1 MKSSEIKSK
10 AKELLS
16 GKRMN
21 AALVSFLF
29 ITISLVANLIM
40 SSLLPGE
47 KTEIDIL
54 GQKIP
59 QTIDH
64 PVTALVVAFVSVF
77 LALGMN
83 SYFMKIARGE
93 DPEITEL
100 FSKGNI
106 LLKAVVSGLIAGVL
120 ILLGTCALIVPGVIL
135 IFAFS
140 MINYIYIDNPSVGI
154 IEVLSKSRKMMK
166 GHKWQYFC
174 LEFSFIGWILLT
186 GLTLGILS
194 LWVIPYMGVASLV
207 FYEEIKDAE

>member
-93 DPEITEL
+93 DPEITECD
-100 FSKGNI
+100 
-106 LLKAVVSGLIAGVL
+106 LL
-120 ILLGTCALIVPGVIL
+120 
-135 IFAFS
+135 
-140 MINYIYIDNPSVGI
+140 
-154 IEVLSKSRKMMK
+154 
-166 GHKWQYFC
+166 YFGCC
-174 LEFSFIGWILLT
+174 L
-186 GLTLGILS
+186 
-194 LWVIPYMGVASLV
+194 LV
-207 FYEEIKDAE
+207 FTFGEHLDAAKE